1 VRAIHKL
8 LAAALLAG
16 AGLAPCFAQAPPAA
30 DAQANVRPDVLVS
43 AVTVE
48 VLGIL
53 KRDAAAGQA
62 TDIAHLVAV
71 KILPLFDFR
80 RMTRLAV
87 GRNWRIAS
95 PAQQDA
101 LVDQFTQ
108 LLVRTYSSALSSYRD
123 QDIHYWPLR
132 AAAGDTEVLVRSSV
146 KQAGAQALTIDYEM
160 ENTVAGWKVYDVQ
173 VAGISLVLTHRET
186 FAATVRDDGID
197 GLINALGSKNARA
210 ASPLK

>member
-123 QDIHYWPLR
+123 QEIHYLPLR
-132 AAAGDTEVLVRSSV
+132 APAGDAEVVVRSSV
-146 KQAGAQALTIDYEM
+146 KQAGAQPLAIDYEM
-160 ENTVAGWKVYDVQ
+160 ENTAAGWKVYDVK

-186 FAATVRDDGID
+186 FAAAVRDDGID
-197 GLINALGSKNARA
+197 GLIKALAAKNARA
-210 ASPLK
+210 ALPLK